1 MKKNWIKKYSE
12 VKSPSKDRKNIKPT
26 GYSGILI
33 NGVEVLNY
41 KSTDKCFYGEVS
53 SVLVANGGE
62 DYDVIN
68 PPVLGITDSVGSGAT
83 GFCAVEGNLKEIR
96 VIDSGFDY
104 LNTPTVKI
112 SGGSGEGATAEAK
125 MVTVPHNVTFDA
137 SGMGSARIGDTSTIG
152 FSTTHKFRTGEKVV
166 YKTFG
171 KKSLVGLNTDATYY
185 VNVVNNYTITLHKNL
200 SESSVGLGTVGFT
213 DFGEGIHSL
222 NSLEG
227 KSVVSSIV
235 VTNSGSG
242 YKNKKTNCDS
252 AGVSTSSNLINIK
265 GHGYDSGQILKYT
278 TNGNAIGGLTNSSD
292 YYVTVVNEDQF
303 KLSAVGVGTTQW
315 ISTIKLSN
323 IKTLVILDLELIPL
337 ITRIYWYQSREI
349 WESVQFKEKLL
360 KLKFNQLLEEKLQIF
375 SWKIMVLDMELPIY

>member
-1 MKKNWIKKYSE
+1 ME
-12 VKSPSKDRKNIKPT
+12 
-26 GYSGILI
+26 
-33 NGVEVLNY
+33 
-41 KSTDKCFYGEVS
+41 
-53 SVLVANGGE
+53 
-62 DYDVIN
+62 
-68 PPVLGITDSVGSGAT
+68 
-83 GFCAVEGNLKEIR
+83 
-96 VIDSGFDY
+96 
-104 LNTPTVKI
+104 
-112 SGGSGEGATAEAK
+112 
-125 MVTVPHNVTFDA
+125 
-137 SGMGSARIGDTSTIG
+137 
-152 FSTTHKFRTGEKVV
+152 
-166 YKTFG
+166 

-242 YKNKKTNCDS
+242 YKNRKTNCDS

-265 GHGYDSGQILKYT
+265 GHGYDSGEILKYT

-303 KLSAVGVGTTQW
+303 KLSAVGVGTTQSDFYYKTKQYQNFSD
-315 ISTIKLSN
+315 IGSGTHTFNYQDILVSITGNLGIGTIEG
-323 IKTLVILDLELIPL
+323 KTFEG
-337 ITRIYWYQSREI
+337 
-349 WESVQFKEKLL
+349 
-360 KLKFNQLLEEKLQIF
+360 LKFNQLLEEKLQIF